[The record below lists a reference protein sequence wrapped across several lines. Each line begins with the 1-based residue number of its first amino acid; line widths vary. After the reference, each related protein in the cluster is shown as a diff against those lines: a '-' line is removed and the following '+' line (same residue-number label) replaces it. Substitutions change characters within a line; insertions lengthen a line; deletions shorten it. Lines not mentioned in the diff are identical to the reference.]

1 MKSYFTKEDEKL
13 IWQKGKETKLLST
26 VVFDTISRHNT
37 STTGIEG
44 DYIILNARDWVFT
57 IPEHNGKF
65 ILVKQFRHGEDKLDI
80 EFPGGVIDAGE
91 APEKAAA
98 RELEEETGYKA
109 GKLIKLGEMNPNPA
123 LFSNHIHIYLAEDLV
138 PTGVQHLDHDEM
150 INCLELPVDEVID
163 LAGTEE
169 FFHGLMCSAMFM
181 YMKHKR
187 K

>member
-1 MKSYFTKEDEKL
+1 MKSYFTKDDEKL
-13 IWQKGKETKLLST
+13 MWQKGQEKPLLST
-26 VVFDTISRHNT
+26 VVFDAISRHNT

-44 DYIILNARDWVFT
+44 DYIILNTRDWVFT
-57 IPEHNGKF
+57 IPEIDGKF

-91 APEKAAA
+91 EPEVAAA

-109 GKLIKLGEMNPNPA
+109 GKLTKLGEMNPNPA
-123 LFSNHIHIYLAEDLV
+123 LYSNHIHIYLAEDLI
-138 PTGVQHLDHDEM
+138 PTGKQHLDHDEM
-150 INCLELPVDEVID
+150 INILELPIDEVIE

-169 FFHGLMCSAMFM
+169 FFHALMCSALFM
-181 YMKHKR
+181 YLKSK